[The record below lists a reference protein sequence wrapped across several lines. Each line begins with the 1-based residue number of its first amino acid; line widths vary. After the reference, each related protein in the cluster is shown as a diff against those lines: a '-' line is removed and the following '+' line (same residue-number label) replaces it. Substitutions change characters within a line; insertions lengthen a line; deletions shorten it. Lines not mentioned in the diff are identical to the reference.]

1 MSLDAF
7 EKIQQFVVFMC
18 DKNSTV
24 TTVNAARQKL
34 FSQRCKAIENIPPT
48 QDALRQHTLRAAYQ
62 VFVWGQCLHRAKV
75 AISIR
80 LGMDQGRRTTMQASM
95 DNTLSGCGLVLR
107 ADPLWL
113 QTKL

>member
-18 DKNSTV
+18 EKNSTV

-62 VFVWGQCLHRAKV
+62 VFVWGQCLHREP
-75 AISIR
+75 R
-80 LGMDQGRRTTMQASM
+80 LPSPSAWGWTKDDGQPCKPVWTTLCQAVDS
-95 DNTLSGCGLVLR
+95 C
-107 ADPLWL
+107 
-113 QTKL
+113 